1 MSDLA
6 PDPELTGC
14 PAGAPCPERDS
25 YDIKARELNP
35 GLVVAR
41 ALPQRQ
47 RRLIG
52 PWCFLDRMGP
62 LEVTAEHK
70 LDVAPHPHIG
80 LQTVTW
86 LLEGSIRHRDTLGSD
101 QVITP
106 GQLNLMTAGRG
117 IAHSEEGLTP
127 VGGRLFGVQFWVA
140 LPKAMAECEP
150 AFAHHQGLPRHIEG
164 QVTLT
169 LFAGDYASQSSP
181 ARYHSPLFGAEL
193 KGSGDFEL
201 VLEPHFEY
209 GLLLLK
215 GEARLDGETMGKD
228 RLYYLGTGHQ
238 ETRLELRDAVIIC
251 LGGQPLDEDI
261 VMWWNFVGRSTE
273 EIAQARERW
282 QQGGF
287 GAVPG
292 YPGSPIAAP
301 LLEGQL
307 KAGR

>member
-1 MSDLA
+1 MSDLS
-6 PDPELTGC
+6 PQPELAQC
-14 PAGAPCPERDS
+14 PAAGPCPERAS

-62 LEVTAEHK
+62 ITITQDHK

-86 LLEGSIRHRDTLGSD
+86 LLKGAIRHRDTLGVE
-101 QVITP
+101 QVIAP

-127 VGGRLFGVQFWVA
+127 IGERLFGVQFWVA
-140 LPKAMAECEP
+140 LPQAQAEREP
-150 AFAHHQGLPRHIEG
+150 AFEHHQDLPRVVEG
-164 QVTLT
+164 GVTLH
-169 LFAGDYASQSSP
+169 LFAGNYASQRSP
-181 ARYHSPLFGAEL
+181 AHYYSPLFGAEL
-193 KGSGDFEL
+193 RGNGDFEQ
-201 VLEPHFEY
+201 VLEPGFEY
-209 GLLLLK
+209 GFLLLE
-215 GEARLDGETMGKD
+215 GQASLDGEPMDKE

-238 ETRLELRDAVIIC
+238 QAQLVLHQAVIIC
-251 LGGQPLDEDI
+251 LGGRPFDEDI
-261 VMWWNFVGRSTE
+261 VIWWNFVARSTE
-273 EIAQARERW
+273 QVAQARSRW
-282 QQGGF
+282 EAGGF
-287 GAVPG
+287 GTVPG
-292 YPGSPIAAP
+292 YPGQPIGAP
-301 LLEGQL
+301 PLQGQL